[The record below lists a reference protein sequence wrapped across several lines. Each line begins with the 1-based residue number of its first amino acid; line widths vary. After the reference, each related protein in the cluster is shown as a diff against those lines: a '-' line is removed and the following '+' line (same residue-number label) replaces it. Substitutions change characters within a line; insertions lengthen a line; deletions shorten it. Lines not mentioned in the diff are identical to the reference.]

1 MALFDNEGFVEGSI
15 NLSKMIDNGTINY
28 NKLSDVTRTA
38 VRLLDDVIETN
49 YYENSRIEEAT
60 KATRKIGIGVTG
72 FADMLI
78 QLNIPYNS
86 KKALSTAEN
95 YAIYK

>member
-1 MALFDNEGFVEGSI
+1 ML
-15 NLSKMIDNGTINY
+15 L
-28 NKLSDVTRTA
+28 KLIITK
-38 VRLLDDVIETN
+38 
-49 YYENSRIEEAT
+49 NSRIEEAT

-78 QLNIPYNS
+78 QLNISYNS

-95 YAIYK
+95 IMQFINNEAHKASEELAKERGAFPLYVSNKFFQIRSEMQR